1 MPTKTYY
8 ITTPIYYPSAK
19 PHMGHAYSSIIADF
33 FARFKRIDGFDVN
46 FLTGTDE
53 HGLKI
58 QRAAEKKGLDTLKF
72 CDEISKTFRD
82 LSQTLNLTN
91 TDFIRTTE
99 DRHKKSVQNLWK
111 ELEKNDDIYLSKYS
125 GWYSVSDEAFYTEDE
140 IEEIDGK
147 KIAKSSGSSVEWM
160 DEESYFFRLSKW
172 EKPLLDYYEN
182 NPEFISPKARKNEVI
197 SFVKSGLKDLSV
209 SRKSFSWGIPVPGNN
224 DHVIYVWLDALTNY
238 ISALNYPDINN
249 DLLKKYWP
257 ANVHLIGKDI
267 LRFHAV
273 YWPAFLLAA
282 NVPLP
287 KKVYGHGWI
296 LSGEEKMSKSKGNIL
311 DPIEIIDQ
319 YGLDPLRYYLIKEV
333 SFGNDGNISQ
343 DRLED
348 CINSDLANNY
358 GNLCQR
364 VTAFAIKNCEGKIP
378 KDIEFN
384 KDDLI
389 ILDKFKDNID
399 LIRKKID
406 ELDLN
411 FYIEFIV
418 NSLFEA
424 NKYFNDQEPWKKKDD
439 IKRLNTIVYTTLE
452 IVRKISFM
460 LYPIIPQSSL
470 NALNIFSINENQIDF
485 STIENHNYLSNLDT
499 INKIEIL
506 FKKIEKSFKKTFFS
520 LSFIKPKNLIL
531 IFSSKKFIC

>member
-1 MPTKTYY
+1 MVKNFY

-33 FARFKRIDGFDVN
+33 FARFKRMDGFDVS

-58 QRAAEKKGLDTLKF
+58 ERAAKKKGINTLQF
-72 CDEISKTFRD
+72 CDEISQTFKD
-82 LSQTLNLTN
+82 LSKILNLTN

-99 DRHKKSVQNLWK
+99 DRHKLSVQNLWK
-111 ELEKNDDIYLSKYS
+111 ELEKNEDIYLSKYS

-140 IEEIDGK
+140 IEEVEGK
-147 KIAKSSGSSVEWM
+147 KQAVSSKSPVEWM
-160 DEESYFFRLSKW
+160 DEESYFFKLSKW
-172 EKPLLDYYEN
+172 EKPLLEHYEK
-182 NPEFISPKARKNEVI
+182 NPNFISPTSRKNEVI

-209 SRKSFSWGIPVPGNN
+209 SRKSLSWGIQVPNN
-224 DHVIYVWLDALTNY
+224 KNHIIYVWLDALTNY
-238 ISALNYPDINN
+238 ISALNYPNTN
-249 DLLKKYWP
+249 DSLYKKFWP
-257 ANVHLIGKDI
+257 ASIHLIGKDI

-282 NVPLP
+282 NIPLP
-287 KKVYGHGWI
+287 KRVYGHGWI

-311 DPIEIIDQ
+311 DPIEIIEK

-343 DRLED
+343 ERLED

-364 VTAFAIKNCEGKIP
+364 VIAFGIKNCEGKIP
-378 KDIEFN
+378 NNIEFN
-384 KDDLI
+384 KDDLK
-389 ILDKFKDNID
+389 ILDKFKSNLE

-406 ELDLN
+406 NQDIN
-411 FYIEFIV
+411 FYIDFII

-439 IKRLNTIVYTTLE
+439 SKRLNTIVYTTLE

-470 NALNIFSINENQIDF
+470 NALKIFDIKEDDIKF
-485 STIENHNYLSNLDT
+485 STLDNHKYLKFNSD
-499 INKIEIL
+499 INKINIL
-506 FKKIEKSFKKTFFS
+506 FKKIEKE
-520 LSFIKPKNLIL
+520 ND
-531 IFSSKKFIC
+531 